1 MRVAFGIAA
10 TAAAIATVGDLLM
23 LWVANALRPELGL
36 SSPSPGMLRLGAA
49 LGVMAIP
56 LYAIGW
62 AAAAARAQPALGR
75 AAPWVMVAGGLGA
88 VVGAYIHAATAWLIE
103 GQVRSGTPEGSPLES
118 VMNAGAGLAVPWAV
132 ATAAVLLA
140 SGAMVWAARRGAVPR
155 GWIVANPAVATVLLA
170 VAGAATELGRA
181 FLVPAAPN
189 VAHVLFFATA
199 LRSSS
204 PERLSRGRAPV

>member
-10 TAAAIATVGDLLM
+10 AAAAIATVGDLLM
-23 LWVANALRPELGL
+23 LWVANALRPDLRL
-36 SSPSPGMLRLGAA
+36 PPPSPGVLWLGAA

-62 AAAAARAQPALGR
+62 AAAAARARGALGR
-75 AAPWVMVAGGLGA
+75 GAPWVMVAGGIGA

-103 GQVRSGTPEGSPLES
+103 GQIRSGTPPGPPLDS
-118 VMNAGAGLAVPWAV
+118 VMAAGAALTVPWAV
-132 ATAAVLLA
+132 ATVALLVA
-140 SGAMVWAARRGAVPR
+140 SGAIVWAARRGAAPR

-170 VAGAATELGRA
+170 AAGAATELGRA

-189 VAHVLFFATA
+189 LAHVVFFAAA
-199 LRSSS
+199 LRSSRS
-204 PERLSRGRAPV
+204 